1 MSIPTFQEIM
11 RPLLNIVAD
20 DNEHNLT
27 DLVIKLAKYFNLTD
41 TEKTQLL
48 PSGKQGV
55 FANRVGWAKTY
66 IQKAGLISTVS
77 RGVYKVTSV
86 GQQEIKN
93 PNTPITVKYLRSK
106 YQQILEF
113 IDVGKNQPEQFSNN
127 PERNTDV
134 NNIIDPIETIENEF
148 NQLNYQLA
156 NDLLDKIKTNTPQFF
171 ENLVADLLIKMGYGS
186 SKQDILKNSGH
197 SGDGGIDG
205 IIKEDILG
213 FDKIYIQAKRWDS
226 AVGSKEIRNFIG
238 ALQIHNA
245 SKGLFVT
252 TSDYTDSAIRSVI
265 KLNNINIILINGI
278 KLAELMIKYNVGVT
292 IKNVYELKH
301 IDADYFTLD
310 G

>member
-11 RPLLNIVAD
+11 RPLLNTLAD

-27 DLVIKLAKYFNLTD
+27 ELVVSLSKHFNLTD
-41 TEKTQLL
+41 TENTQLL

-66 IQKAGLISTVS
+66 MQKAGLISTIS
-77 RGVYKVTSV
+77 RGIYKITSI

-93 PNTPITVKYLRSK
+93 QKTPITVKYLRSK
-106 YQQILEF
+106 HQQILEF
-113 IDVGKNQPEQFSNN
+113 IDGGKHQLDQLSNN

-156 NDLLDKIKTNTPQFF
+156 NDLLDKIKVNTPQFF

-213 FDKIYIQAKRWDS
+213 FDKIYIQAKRWDN
-226 AVGSKEIRNFIG
+226 AVGSKEIRDFVG
-238 ALQIHNA
+238 ALQMQNA

-252 TSDYTDSAIRSVI
+252 TSKYTESAIRNLF
-265 KLNNINIILINGI
+265 KLNNTNIILIDGI
-278 KLAELMIKYNVGVT
+278 KLAELMIKYNVGVA
-292 IKNVYELKH
+292 IKNVYELKY
-301 IDADYFTLD
+301 IDEDYFTLD